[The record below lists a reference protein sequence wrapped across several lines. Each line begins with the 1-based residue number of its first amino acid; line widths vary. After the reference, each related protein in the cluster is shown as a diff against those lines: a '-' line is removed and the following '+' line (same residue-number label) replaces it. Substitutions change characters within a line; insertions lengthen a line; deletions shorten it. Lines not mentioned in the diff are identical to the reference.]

1 VLVCAI
7 RSPAR
12 RRAAPTEP
20 PAILPAEG
28 RGTADTIPGGVLQ
41 GPVLA
46 KRADNPVEPVFV
58 MLLVAVV
65 ATLALAAAL
74 TVRPLRARWRVR
86 PVPARV
92 PVMPEQSLN
101 ESVLLAAAPDASRDG
116 VPVAT
121 YDRVVRLVSWILIVG
136 IAAFVVLSRLWAS
149 TEGPILLILATAG
162 ILVLI
167 VHDVL
172 PRGAIRHDRFV
183 IEGVLGLTLA
193 TFLVIMTG
201 RELSPFFFLYPLI
214 VASAALVVSLW
225 VTSALAGL
233 AAADYVIA
241 VAIDRANVPL
251 TAPGMA
257 LVAVNIV
264 AMVILAFVASY
275 IAREQR
281 RSREAA
287 IRLSTIDSLTG
298 LFNRAFFFA
307 AVDREI
313 QRSTRSG
320 RRFGLLMM
328 DLDGLKAI
336 NDRYGHFQGDQVLKS
351 VASVIRNGVRRIDT
365 AARYGGDEF
374 VILLPETE
382 PTGAY
387 VLAEKIRQG
396 VADLDI
402 AGPGED
408 VHTSLS
414 IGAVAYPDDGLT
426 ADDLL
431 ISADRAMYVSKRQGK
446 NRVAGHAAIGIGSEE
461 RD

>member
-1 VLVCAI
+1 
-7 RSPAR
+7 
-12 RRAAPTEP
+12 
-20 PAILPAEG
+20 
-28 RGTADTIPGGVLQ
+28 
-41 GPVLA
+41 
-46 KRADNPVEPVFV
+46 
-58 MLLVAVV
+58 
-65 ATLALAAAL
+65 
-74 TVRPLRARWRVR
+74 
-86 PVPARV
+86 VP
-92 PVMPEQSLN
+92 M
-101 ESVLLAAAPDASRDG
+101 
-116 VPVAT
+116 AT

-136 IAAFVVLSRLWAS
+136 TAAFVGLTGLWEG
-149 TEGPILLILATAG
+149 TEGPILLVLAIAAFMV
-162 ILVLI
+162 LV
-167 VHDVL
+167 VHDIL
-172 PRGAIRHDRFV
+172 PPTTIGRDRFV

-201 RELSPFFFLYPLI
+201 KELSPFFFLYPLI
-214 VASAALVVSLW
+214 VAGAALVVSIP
-225 VTSALAGL
+225 VTSVLAALA
-233 AAADYVIA
+233 AMDYVIA
-241 VAIDRANVPL
+241 VTIDRSNVPL
-251 TAPGMA
+251 TPPGLA
-257 LVAVNIV
+257 LAAVNIV
-264 AMVILAFVASY
+264 AMLMLAFVASY

-336 NDRYGHFQGDQVLKS
+336 NDRFGHFHGDQVLKA
-351 VASVIRNGVRRIDT
+351 VASVIRTGVRRIDT

-382 PTGAY
+382 PSGAY

-396 VADLDI
+396 VVDLGI
-402 AGPGED
+402 QGPGED
-408 VHTSLS
+408 IHTSLS

-446 NRVAGHAAIGIGSEE
+446 NRVVGYAAIGIGSDE

>member
-1 VLVCAI
+1 M
-7 RSPAR
+7 
-12 RRAAPTEP
+12 
-20 PAILPAEG
+20 
-28 RGTADTIPGGVLQ
+28 
-41 GPVLA
+41 
-46 KRADNPVEPVFV
+46 EPVIV
-58 MLLVAVV
+58 MLLVAV
-65 ATLALAAAL
+65 AANLALVVAL
-74 TVRPLRARWRVR
+74 AVPYLLDRTRVR
-86 PVPARV
+86 PVTARV
-92 PVMPEQSLN
+92 PVMPEQSLT
-101 ESVLLAAAPDASRDG
+101 ESVLLAATPGAQPDG

-121 YDRVVRLVSWILIVG
+121 YDRVVRLVAWPFILGTAGFVG
-136 IAAFVVLSRLWAS
+136 LTNLWEA
-149 TEGPILLILATAG
+149 TEPPILAVLAVAGLMVLVVHELMPLTAFG
-162 ILVLI
+162 
-167 VHDVL
+167 
-172 PRGAIRHDRFV
+172 RDRFV
-183 IEGVLGLTLA
+183 IEGAVGITLA
-193 TFLVIMTG
+193 TLLVIMTG
-201 RELSPFFFLYPLI
+201 KELSPFFFAYPLI
-214 VASAALVVSLW
+214 VAGAALMVAPP
-225 VTSALAGL
+225 VTIVLAGL
-233 AAADYVIA
+233 AATDYVIA
-241 VAIDRANVPL
+241 VTIDRSGVPL
-251 TAPGMA
+251 TPPGIA

-264 AMVILAFVASY
+264 AMLMLTFVASY

-336 NDRYGHFQGDQVLKS
+336 NDRFGHFHGDQVLRA
-351 VASVIRNGVRRIDT
+351 VAHVIRIGVRRIDT

-396 VADLDI
+396 VAELGI
-402 AGPGED
+402 KGPGD
-408 VHTSLS
+408 DIRTSLS

-446 NRVAGHAAIGIGSEE
+446 NRVVGYAAIGIGSEE